1 MFGAAG
7 GDGGVS
13 SIGWYVPTNGT
24 LIVTWIQRMELK
36 KYPRRIGAH
45 HWHSVT
51 VTVREL
57 FIL

>member
-51 VTVREL
+51 VT
-57 FIL
+57 